1 MKIVS
6 QKGVHPRST
15 LLLPLRRISFSSEK
29 ACRCKKTN
37 ECSGSFRDKKRT
49 VHYCRVVGR
58 GSWFIWSLP
67 GWILNRERVAAR
79 RSNSNKPTHV
89 WSHARYSIDKLVTK
103 TFILTLL
110 YVDIDWHDTFSMNVL
125 FDAILLY
132 TSFRTTFHR
141 SYLYKVITDI
151 CGLFHFK
158 FSYKFILVF
167 IVLSI
172 IG

>member
-1 MKIVS
+1 MIGMKKITKVEERYLIYCEHVYLIPTPIGNTTPSWTTGVTTVKIVS

-67 GWILNRERVAAR
+67 GWIVNRERVAAR
-79 RSNSNKPTHV
+79 RSNSKKPTHV
-89 WSHARYSIDKLVTK
+89 WSPARHAIDKLQR
-103 TFILTLL
+103 LL
-110 YVDIDWHDTFSMNVL
+110 Y
-125 FDAILLY
+125 
-132 TSFRTTFHR
+132 
-141 SYLYKVITDI
+141 
-151 CGLFHFK
+151 
-158 FSYKFILVF
+158 
-167 IVLSI
+167 
-172 IG
+172 

>member
-1 MKIVS
+1 MIGMKYMTREKKTKVEERYLIYCEHVYLIPTPTDSTTPSWTSGVTTVKIVS

-67 GWILNRERVAAR
+67 GWIVNRERVAAR
-79 RSNSNKPTHV
+79 RYNSNKPTHV
-89 WSHARYSIDKLVTK
+89 WSHVRY
-103 TFILTLL
+103 
-110 YVDIDWHDTFSMNVL
+110 
-125 FDAILLY
+125 
-132 TSFRTTFHR
+132 
-141 SYLYKVITDI
+141 
-151 CGLFHFK
+151 
-158 FSYKFILVF
+158 
-167 IVLSI
+167 
-172 IG
+172 